1 MELSRI
7 SRPRFPIYSGLMPS
21 AAFRSASFV
30 QSSATPWSCLRTRI
44 SLTPSRLAPSRLAP
58 ANLPPF
64 ALICAGGAGALYFV
78 IRANLAQLSRL
89 GFLEAVAQPQVIPE
103 FEQ

>member
-7 SRPRFPIYSGLMPS
+7 SRPRFPIYSGLMQK

-44 SLTPSRLAPSRLAP
+44 SLTPSRLAP